1 MRSAI
6 KLVALPLVLAVIVFA
21 FAETGQCKESTAAD
35 VSTASIGSLLAGQ
48 YDNAAQVAQ
57 AQTKATED
65 NPAPPHVS
73 VSIEPTQLA
82 DWALWR
88 VHMDVDADTA
98 LDAVWAMHIERRT
111 FDKSLA
117 LIPYTLRPSADLK
130 KVNAVTFDESQWL
143 SLEACMLRG
152 DFGKTHIAAH
162 SEGEPCAAEGIG
174 LGGKRAFLPASVDRE
189 GDSLRVY
196 LIYRGTPLAVDAHR
210 VVAAR

>member
-21 FAETGQCKESTAAD
+21 FAETAQCKELTAAD
-35 VSTASIGSLLAGQ
+35 VSTASISSLLAGQ

-57 AQTKATED
+57 AQTKARVD
-65 NPAPPHVS
+65 NPAPPHVT

-88 VHMDVDADTA
+88 VHMDVDSDTA

-117 LIPYTLRPSADLK
+117 LIPYTLRPSIDLK
-130 KVNAVTFDESQWL
+130 TVNAVTFDESQWL

-152 DFGKTHIAAH
+152 DFSKSHIAAH

-196 LIYRGTPLAVDAHR
+196 LIYRGTPLAVDARR
-210 VVAAR
+210 VVTAP